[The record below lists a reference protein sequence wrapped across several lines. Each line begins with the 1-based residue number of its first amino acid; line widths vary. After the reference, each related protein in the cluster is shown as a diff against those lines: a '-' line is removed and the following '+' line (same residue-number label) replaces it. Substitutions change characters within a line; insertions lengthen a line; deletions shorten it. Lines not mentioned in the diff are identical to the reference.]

1 MRDKL
6 LRKLADWHSDHPWR
20 MFLIVSILTL
30 MFAGFAGQLK
40 MTMRTSDLLPEG
52 DPKVKQFNEI
62 IDEFSTA
69 TNLIVVVQG
78 EEKRIKEYADAVAPK
93 ILDLK
98 DSSKNESI
106 QKEIGKLE
114 KKLHKAR
121 EKNNQEKIKSS
132 QTAIEDLKSSIDK
145 TLFQRIDYKAPKDFL
160 RSHML
165 MLAKS
170 EDLEDTKE
178 FFTNPNLIGFITN
191 INNSMEKEYV
201 GKEESISTRE
211 KEEGAFQ
218 MLDGIQNLIG
228 ELKNVVE
235 GQDLADEDIQAVV
248 DKLLFGEPYFLSY
261 DKTALILNAIPNF
274 SLMEREYIMVSAE
287 TTQALVD
294 DLKSDFPDVEAGLSG
309 QIARE
314 HDEQTYTQQSIGYT
328 TIIALIAILIFLIIS
343 FRMWVAPLLAVAN
356 LLVGII
362 WAMGMAG
369 ILVGQLNLLTAT
381 FSVVLV
387 GLGIDFSIHL
397 ISGFTEWRSAGDSI
411 RNALEKTFFKSGKGI
426 ITGGFTT
433 ACAFLTLSIST
444 AKGMKE
450 MGIVAGFGLITLMIA
465 TLLVLPVML
474 VFRERRIDRR
484 REKGRG
490 KEFVKRDISFQF
502 LGRACDWLSKRY
514 VFTIIVGL
522 IISGF
527 LAWSAVK
534 IHWDYD
540 FRNMEPK
547 GLQSVELIDTI
558 LEKFDLSM
566 EYAMLLTDDLE
577 ESRELAERY
586 REIST
591 VALANDIS
599 LYLPTRDEQQKRV
612 KLVTE
617 ISDQMKST
625 ELRSQIF
632 PSELPNLREEIERLE
647 MNIMEIQD
655 MAFLGGQ
662 DKVDNKCMD
671 IVGDPEKADSHNLI
685 QELLSTFEE
694 YKKDSAVKL
703 SRFQDGFA
711 PKFRDSVIQM
721 SSSEPIQLG
730 DLPISVLD
738 GYTNPDRTKYLVT
751 IYPSGDI
758 YNGEFLNR
766 FVEDL
771 ERVSEKAT
779 GMPSLSVAM
788 VKVFGRDGRNSMLL
802 TLGIVFL
809 LLWIDFK
816 KPGYALTAMIP
827 LAFGV
832 FWMVGLM
839 NLTGIA
845 LTMMSVMGLPLIIG
859 IGIDD
864 GVHIIHRWQN
874 EGHGH
879 IREVFSSTGKAIL
892 LTSLTTMLA
901 FGSMV
906 FSVFPAW
913 GQFGGSLFYGVGA
926 CFLTTVVILPG
937 ILGWIDKKNSQK
949 NLPR

>member
-1 MRDKL
+1 MREKIL
-6 LRKLADWHSDHPWR
+6 KKLAGWHANSPWR
-20 MFLIVSILTL
+20 MLLIVTILTL
-30 MFAGFAGQLK
+30 LFAGFAGKLK

-52 DPKVKQFNEI
+52 DPKVLQFNEI
-62 IDEFSTA
+62 IDEFATA

-78 EEKRIKEYADAVAPK
+78 EEQKIKEYADTIAPL

-98 DSSKNESI
+98 DSSQNESI
-106 QKEIGKLE
+106 QKEIEKLE
-114 KKLHKAR
+114 KK
-121 EKNNQEKIKSS
+121 
-132 QTAIEDLKSSIDK
+132 IDK
-145 TLFQRIDYKAPKDFL
+145 AGKKNDQAKIAELRTSIENLRAGIDKKLFQRIDYKAPADFL
-160 RSHML
+160 RHHML

-170 EDLEDTKE
+170 EDLEDLKE
-178 FFTNPNLIGFITN
+178 FFTDPNLIGFFTN

-201 GKEESISTRE
+201 GQEESISTRE

-218 MLDGIQNLIG
+218 FLDGIQDLIINLKKSIEG
-228 ELKNVVE
+228 KNLTE
-235 GQDLADEDIQAVV
+235 EEIEAVV

-261 DKTALILNAIPNF
+261 DKTALILNVIPNF
-274 SLMEREYIMVSAE
+274 SLMEREYIMVAAE
-287 TTQALVD
+287 MGQALVEN
-294 DLKSDFPDVEAGLSG
+294 LNQNFPEVEAGLSG

-314 HDEQTYTQQSIGYT
+314 YDEQTHAQQSIGYT
-328 TIIALIAILIFLIIS
+328 SVFAMIAILIFLIVS
-343 FRMWVAPLLAVAN
+343 FRMWVAPLLAIIN
-356 LLVGII
+356 LMVGII
-362 WAMGMAG
+362 WAMGTAG
-369 ILVGQLNLLTAT
+369 IMVGQLNLLTAT
-381 FSVVLV
+381 LSVVLL

-397 ISGFTEWRSAGDSI
+397 ISGFTEWRAAGDSI
-411 RNALEKTFFKSGKGI
+411 GEALDKTFLKSGKGI
-426 ITGGFTT
+426 ITGGLTT
-433 ACAFLTLSIST
+433 ACAFLTLNVSS

-450 MGIVAGFGLITLMIA
+450 MGLVAGFGLIAIMIA

-474 VFRERRIDRR
+474 VFRERGIDRR
-484 REKGRG
+484 REKG
-490 KEFVKRDISFQF
+490 KAKQFVQRDISFKF
-502 LGRACDWLSKRY
+502 LGRSCEWLSRRY
-514 VFTIIVGL
+514 VFTILTGL
-522 IISGF
+522 ILSGL

-534 IHWDYD
+534 IRWDYD

-566 EYAMLLTDDLE
+566 EYAMLLTDSLE
-577 ESRELAERY
+577 ESRGLAESY

-599 LYLPTRDEQQKRV
+599 IYLPTPEEQQKRIDQISEIRR
-612 KLVTE
+612 KMESATLNPAVTK
-617 ISDQMKST
+617 DDMAVFK
-625 ELRSQIF
+625 
-632 PSELPNLREEIERLE
+632 EEMARLE
-647 MNIMEIQD
+647 MNIIEIQD

-662 DKVDNKCMD
+662 DKVDNKCKK
-671 IVGDPEKADSHNLI
+671 IVGDPENEESRSLI
-685 QELLSTFEE
+685 QELFQSIETYEDLTAERLSQ
-694 YKKDSAVKL
+694 
-703 SRFQDGFA
+703 FQHRFA
-711 PKFRDSVIQM
+711 PRFKESVILM
-721 SSSEPIQLG
+721 SSMEPIRLEE
-730 DLPISVLD
+730 LPSSVLD
-738 GYTNPDRTKYLVT
+738 GYTNPARNKYLVT

-779 GMPSLSVAM
+779 GMPPLTIAL
-788 VKVFGRDGRNSMLL
+788 VKVFGRDGRNAVLL
-802 TLGIVFL
+802 TLAIVFL

-816 KPGYALTAMIP
+816 KPSYALTAMIP
-827 LAFGV
+827 LALGV

-845 LTMMSVMGLPLIIG
+845 LSIMSVMGLPLIIG

-864 GVHIIHRWQN
+864 GVHIMHRWKN
-874 EGHGH
+874 EGNGR
-879 IREVFSSTGKAIL
+879 IYTVFSSTGKAIL

-937 ILGWIDKKNSQK
+937 ILGWIDRRNNKKKQS
-949 NLPR
+949 